1 MTQGFK
7 KWKGSTITSS
17 STRHLGH
24 YKSFIVSDGKDNDIN
39 HCSFNTKILQT
50 FNIIINTTI
59 ESGNPLTRWI
69 SSIVIMIEKIPNT
82 PRINKFRIINIYEA
96 DHNLLQKFFY
106 QKLPTKHAEA
116 THTIGEHACGCPPG
130 CSVDN
135 VELIDEFVNE
145 VRRLTFNTLFELNHN
160 AKSFFGRI
168 INSHAMLS
176 SQKFEV
182 PDKI

>member
-1 MTQGFK
+1 MHYYLEQQTSKITFILSSPLHHHISLTDMTQGFK

-96 DHNLLQKFFY
+96 DHNLLQSSFAKNC
-106 QKLPTKHAEA
+106 QPSTPKKH
-116 THTIGEHACGCPPG
+116 IP
-130 CSVDN
+130 
-135 VELIDEFVNE
+135 
-145 VRRLTFNTLFELNHN
+145 
-160 AKSFFGRI
+160 
-168 INSHAMLS
+168 
-176 SQKFEV
+176 
-182 PDKI
+182 